1 MTKQEEKSFTD
12 TAKNTINNII
22 NTHDS
27 TKNFN
32 KKDIEDNKG
41 MAILSYILPPIP
53 YFVEKKSKWVKYH
66 AIQGMNLFVIALAY
80 SILFYILSSVIKVTK
95 TCTLWGI
102 EYECGKV
109 TPGWVTWP
117 LGIIG
122 ILIGVIAIIGMFNVI
137 NGKAKELPVVNKIKI
152 IKQ

>member
-12 TAKNTINNII
+12 NAKSTINNIM
-22 NTHDS
+22 NTPDS

-53 YFVEKKSKWVKYH
+53 YFALKKSKWVKYH
-66 AIQGMNLFVIALAY
+66 AVQGMNLFVIALAY

-109 TPGWVTWP
+109 TPRWVTWP

-122 ILIGVIAIIGMFNVI
+122 MLIGVIAIIGMFNVI